1 MLTGL
6 GVSLPSA
13 LMYIML
19 IGYVSLALE
28 NEVGG
33 RKSIFSMLIYRIV
46 LVILIGLSQNSV
58 LWLYFTKD
66 NYKQKQWNTLP
77 VTMITYIMHF
87 NRLLWWLP

>member
-33 RKSIFSMLIYRIV
+33 RKFS
-46 LVILIGLSQNSV
+46 
-58 LWLYFTKD
+58 
-66 NYKQKQWNTLP
+66 P
-77 VTMITYIMHF
+77 C
-87 NRLLWWLP
+87 

>member
-6 GVSLPSA
+6 GVSVPSA

-33 RKSIFSMLIYRIV
+33 RKSIFSMLKYRI
-46 LVILIGLSQNSV
+46 LFL
-58 LWLYFTKD
+58 
-66 NYKQKQWNTLP
+66 
-77 VTMITYIMHF
+77 
-87 NRLLWWLP
+87 

>member
-6 GVSLPSA
+6 GVSVPSA
-13 LMYIML
+13 LVYIML
-19 IGYVSLALE
+19 IGYVNIALE

-33 RKSIFSMLIYRIV
+33 LKSIFSMLIYRIV
-46 LVILIGLSQNSV
+46 FLLIGLSQNNV

-77 VTMITYIMHF
+77 VTMITSIMHF